1 MDIVEV
7 TLRLAAAVLAGGA
20 IGLNRDLHA
29 KQTGVRTLSLVS
41 LGCALVVIAS
51 LNLGKSGDTTRVIQ
65 GIVTGIGFL
74 GAGAIVRPE
83 GGLRI
88 HGLTT
93 AASVWF
99 TACIGVACAV
109 ADWRLI
115 LVGLV
120 LSMLILIW
128 GGDFEKAVRRRFLPP
143 EQLPPDDERPA

>member
-1 MDIVEV
+1 MDIQEV
-7 TLRLAAAVLAGGA
+7 TLRLVAAVLVGGA

-41 LGCALVVIAS
+41 LGCALAVLAS
-51 LNLGKSGDTTRVIQ
+51 LRLGQPGDTTRVIQ

-74 GAGAIVRPE
+74 GAGVIVRPQ
-83 GGLRI
+83 GGLHI

-99 TACIGVACAV
+99 TACVGVACAV
-109 ADWRLI
+109 ADWQLI
-115 LVGLV
+115 LVALV

-128 GGDFEKAVRRRFLPP
+128 GGIFEKAVRRRFLPP
-143 EQLPPDDERPA
+143 DELPRDDGPAC